1 MTWPQMFMTKWHDM
15 ATNVTKEIFY
25 GKSDIF
31 SYTLITFYQ
40 LEIILKKI
48 LMGCMFMTMTCL
60 TFWHDMTTNVTIKEI
75 FNGKSD
81 IFSYK

>member
-40 LEIILKKI
+40 LEIMLKKI
-48 LMGCMFMTMTCL
+48 FNGMYVYDYDMSNIL
-60 TFWHDMTTNVTIKEI
+60 TWHDHKCH
-75 FNGKSD
+75 
-81 IFSYK
+81 Y